1 AAVTHISGTGA
12 MAGGVVS
19 TNPADAPVTVRGL
32 VYGTSNSN
40 LTANWSAHTTTTDGA
55 GTGAFHSTLAN
66 LTPATTYFARAYATN
81 GAGTAYGATVSF
93 TTPAVDLAT
102 EPTRQSALAVSKAG
116 FNSITLTM
124 TGGNGEKRI

>member
-1 AAVTHISGTGA
+1 
-12 MAGGVVS
+12 
-19 TNPADAPVTVRGL
+19 
-32 VYGTSNSN
+32 
-40 LTANWSAHTTTTDGA
+40 
-55 GTGAFHSTLAN
+55 GAFHSTLAN

-124 TGGNGEKRI
+124 TGGNGEKRIVLARQGSEVNTVPADATTYSASSTFGAGSQIGSGNFVVHV